1 LVLSTIHTNSALSTV
16 TRLTDMGIPSYMVA
30 SSLKG
35 IIAQRLVRRL
45 CPHCKEAYESS
56 EFEVRALELDE
67 PRTLY
72 RKKGCF
78 ECGGTGYEGR
88 TAVYE
93 IFLLDEYARSL
104 VYTGM
109 QEDEMLNLLKRR
121 GYLTLKDNCIELIK
135 VGITSVDE
143 LNRVLGSM

>member
-1 LVLSTIHTNSALSTV
+1 
-16 TRLTDMGIPSYMVA
+16 MGVPSYLVA

-35 IIAQRLVRRL
+35 IIAQRLVRKL
-45 CPHCKEAYESS
+45 CPNCREAYESS
-56 EFEVRALELDE
+56 EFEMRAMDLDE
-67 PRTLY
+67 PQTLY
-72 RKKGCF
+72 RAKGCF

-121 GYLTLKDNCIELIK
+121 GYLTLKDSCVELIK
-135 VGITSVDE
+135 EGLTSVDE

>member
-1 LVLSTIHTNSALSTV
+1 MATV
-16 TRLTDMGIPSYMVA
+16 TRLTDMGVPAYLVA

-35 IIAQRLVRRL
+35 ILAQRLVRKL

-56 EFEVRALELDE
+56 EFEMRSMDLDQ
-67 PRTLY
+67 PTTLY
-72 RKKGCF
+72 RAKGCF
-78 ECGGTGYEGR
+78 ECGGTGYQGR
-88 TAVYE
+88 TAIYE

-104 VYTGM
+104 VYTGV

-121 GYLTLKDNCIELIK
+121 GYLTLKDNCVELIK
-135 VGITSVDE
+135 AGVTTIDE